1 MVKKFILESKPNDG
15 RYGTPDIWRAE
26 TIPLDE
32 DEANERIIQR
42 RENVTTYDGVADF
55 EYRLVELKE
64 DKPKKKKKKGK
75 KS

>member
-1 MVKKFILESKPNDG
+1 MNKFVLESKPNDG

-26 TIPLDE
+26 TLPLTE
-32 DEANERIIQR
+32 EEANKTLEQR
-42 RENVTTYDGVADF
+42 RGDVTKYDGVADF

-75 KS
+75 KA